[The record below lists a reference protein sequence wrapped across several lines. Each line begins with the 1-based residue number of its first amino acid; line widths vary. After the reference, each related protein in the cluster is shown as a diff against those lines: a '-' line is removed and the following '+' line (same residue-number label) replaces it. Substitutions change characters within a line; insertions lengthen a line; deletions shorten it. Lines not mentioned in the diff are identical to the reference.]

1 MWNILNRER
10 FLDILTV
17 LSFGVSLM
25 NLTLNE
31 QQVNNLDA
39 HLKEQDDI
47 LRKEQNEM
55 LEKIIEQNEEI
66 IKLIKGGLF
75 HAQKND

>member
-1 MWNILNRER
+1 MWNILDRER

-66 IKLIKGGLF
+66 IKIIKEGLF

>member
-1 MWNILNRER
+1 MWNILDRER

-31 QQVNNLDA
+31 QQVDNLDK
-39 HLKEQDDI
+39 HLQQQDDM

-55 LEKIIEQNEEI
+55 LSKIIEQNEEI
-66 IKLIKGGLF
+66 IKMIKEGLF